1 MGAAALCIWRR
12 MDDSGLKWL
21 CIEKQIPLLMLIQMQ
36 TTLQMLEKIGEST
49 PTCIEKQAEM
59 KQLL

>member
-1 MGAAALCIWRR
+1 
-12 MDDSGLKWL
+12 
-21 CIEKQIPLLMLIQMQ
+21 MQ
-36 TTLQMLEKIGEST
+36 TTLQMLEEIGEST